1 MGHAIHFLERVER
14 LSMPQAD
21 FALALYRDPELV
33 RFVLRRMKLPDG
45 ADRVALAVEKRP
57 DTPYVIVARDGGF
70 VTCLGKGMSVGHTTV
85 VSRER
90 LDEITADRDE
100 LRDAIEHMRASGNVK
115 QLFRRL
121 YRSGRNLSREDFLV
135 LRDLFP
141 LYWPEL
147 TKNASELS
155 RSLQRFREGYRRG
168 QYRRKSAAAL
178 EVLTSYWQ
186 STWALGHLLAL
197 FGSMLQ
203 EHASVLLPMLLS
215 PELEDFHLSWLG
227 TRTMSIPMMV
237 RGAWAVSR
245 AGHVLLPRTRRM
257 FEDEART
264 FLTALDSTMSLTAI
278 ALRHR
283 ELRAEVREILARKR
297 NPFFAPGAPYRD
309 AQMAQRLVPLF
320 EDVLDQE
327 ETHRKL
333 HRGVG
338 GDTFLR
344 GFEHLPP
351 DHEARRLG
359 SDDVDDAIAYNIPL
373 QLDSPVFRDTRA
385 QLLLAASL
393 PWVIS
398 VDIDELYL
406 PAETQARIGPP
417 CHPDDV
423 LDQLDDFTEYTLQST
438 PVRREATPGRNEPC
452 SCGSGKKYKRCC
464 GAGEAAP

>member
-1 MGHAIHFLERVER
+1 MGHAIHFLERLER

-21 FALALYRDPELV
+21 FALALYRDSELV
-33 RFVLRRMKLPDG
+33 RFVLRRVKLPDG
-45 ADRVALAVEKRP
+45 VDRVALAVEKRS
-57 DTPYVIVARDGGF
+57 DTPYIIVARDGGF
-70 VTCLGKGMSVGHTTV
+70 VTCLGKDMSVGHTMV
-85 VSRER
+85 ISRER
-90 LDEITADRDE
+90 IDELTADRTE

-141 LYWPEL
+141 LYWPAL
-147 TKNASELS
+147 TKNATELAL
-155 RSLQRFREGYRRG
+155 SLQEFRERYRRG

-197 FGSMLQ
+197 FGSMLE
-203 EHASVLLPMLLS
+203 EHADVLAPLLLS
-215 PELEDFHLSWLG
+215 QEYADFRLSWLG

-245 AGHVLLPRTRRM
+245 AGHDLLPRYRRM
-257 FEDEART
+257 FEEEANT
-264 FLTALDSTMSLTAI
+264 FLTALDSAMSLTAI

-283 ELRAEVREILARKR
+283 DLRAEVRESLARKR
-297 NPFFAPGAPYRD
+297 NPFFAPDAPYRD
-309 AQMAQRLVPLF
+309 AQIAQHLVPLF
-320 EDVLDQE
+320 EKVLDQE

-333 HRGVG
+333 HRLIG
-338 GDTFLR
+338 GDMFLR
-344 GFEHLPP
+344 GFQHLPP

-359 SDDVDDAIAYNIPL
+359 SDDVDDAIAYNMPL
-373 QLDSPVFRDTRA
+373 QLDSRVFRDTQA

-406 PAETQARIGPP
+406 PAEIQARLGPP

-423 LDQLDDFTEYTLQST
+423 LDQLDDFTEYTLQSI
-438 PVRREATPGRNEPC
+438 PVRREVTPGRNEPC

-464 GAGEAAP
+464 GAGAAAP

>member
-1 MGHAIHFLERVER
+1 MGHAIHFLERLER

-21 FALALYRDPELV
+21 FALALYRDSELV
-33 RFVLRRMKLPDG
+33 RFVLQRVKLPDG
-45 ADRVALAVEKRP
+45 VDRVALAVEKRP
-57 DTPYVIVARDGGF
+57 DTPYIIVARDGGF
-70 VTCLGKGMSVGHTTV
+70 VTCLGKDMGVGHTMV
-85 VSRER
+85 ISRER
-90 LDEITADRDE
+90 IDELTADRTE

-147 TKNASELS
+147 TKNATELALL
-155 RSLQRFREGYRRG
+155 LQQFRERYRRG

-203 EHASVLLPMLLS
+203 EHADMLAPLLLS
-215 PELEDFHLSWLG
+215 QAYADFRPSWLG

-245 AGHVLLPRTRRM
+245 AGHDLLPRYKRM
-257 FEDEART
+257 FEEEANT
-264 FLTALDSTMSLTAI
+264 FLTALDSAMSLTAI

-283 ELRAEVREILARKR
+283 ELRAEVRESLARKP
-297 NPFFAPGAPYRD
+297 NPFFAPDAPYRD
-309 AQMAQRLVPLF
+309 ARIAQHLVPLF
-320 EDVLDQE
+320 ENVLDQE
-327 ETHRKL
+327 EAHRKL

-338 GDTFLR
+338 GDTFLL
-344 GFEHLPP
+344 GFQHLPP
-351 DHEARRLG
+351 DHEMRRLG
-359 SDDVDDAIAYNIPL
+359 PDDVNDAIAYNITL

-385 QLLLAASL
+385 QVLLAASL

-406 PAETQARIGPP
+406 PAEIQARLGPP

-423 LDQLDDFTEYTLQST
+423 LDQLDDFTEYTLQSR

>member
-237 RGAWAVSR
+237 RGAWAV
-245 AGHVLLPRTRRM
+245 
-257 FEDEART
+257 
-264 FLTALDSTMSLTAI
+264 
-278 ALRHR
+278 
-283 ELRAEVREILARKR
+283 
-297 NPFFAPGAPYRD
+297 
-309 AQMAQRLVPLF
+309 
-320 EDVLDQE
+320 
-327 ETHRKL
+327 
-333 HRGVG
+333 
-338 GDTFLR
+338 
-344 GFEHLPP
+344 
-351 DHEARRLG
+351 
-359 SDDVDDAIAYNIPL
+359 
-373 QLDSPVFRDTRA
+373 
-385 QLLLAASL
+385 
-393 PWVIS
+393 
-398 VDIDELYL
+398 
-406 PAETQARIGPP
+406 
-417 CHPDDV
+417 
-423 LDQLDDFTEYTLQST
+423 
-438 PVRREATPGRNEPC
+438 
-452 SCGSGKKYKRCC
+452 
-464 GAGEAAP
+464 